1 MASKQRGFFRKLSR
15 LFRYGSQHSKGKNA
29 RGYDT
34 TIAQMRRGTISVVQK
49 SQSPSFANMT
59 GNVYNLTER
68 LMRYQDFCLAAG
80 TLVYTLDG
88 VQTIRDLAE
97 KHPNGERFFV
107 YSYDYELK
115 RPVIGTAF
123 MPRIAN
129 GGAPSK
135 RLRITF
141 DDGGHLDCTPDHRVI
156 LRDGSTRE
164 AGELRADDSLMPLYV
179 SDINGY
185 GYNWTY
191 MLGADYDG
199 GANGWLQEH
208 CLVADQFYG
217 HIPSEHDVHHRDFVK
232 KNNHPSNLQV
242 MHEHDHRSY
251 HAQLNNVSKFGKL
264 NAAHSAWMRENSQN
278 KRNDVTFKAIV
289 DACLLSKS
297 ALDVQAHLNADA
309 NVIKNRLKQH
319 RFKNWEDLIARFDEA
334 QQVATHDAICEE
346 SRTPSLDEILLTFG
360 ECASLDELA
369 SKLSCTRNAVNRRL
383 QASGIM
389 GGWTEL
395 KTGAAYIGKKR
406 GPTYDGPTYQAFCS
420 AYKPGMTQLEL
431 ATMLGTTKN
440 KLGTCLK
447 NAGYLSFTKW
457 TQQFKNHKV
466 ASVTEIC
473 DDVVYTITVEK
484 HHNLAVGSES
494 LRDTN
499 KRPYSMIFVTQCEME
514 YTPEL
519 ASALDIYADESVAGD
534 EKDRV
539 FHIFSTNEAIKQALE
554 DLFYNVLNVEFNL
567 RGWVRNLVKYGDLFL
582 LNELNPDHGIVRVV
596 PLPVNE
602 IEREEGYDPQDP
614 ALYRFRWVT
623 LGNRELDCWQVTHM
637 RLLGNDQ
644 FLPYG
649 MSVIESA
656 RRIWRQ
662 LILIEDAML
671 TYRIVRAPERRVF
684 YIDVGNTPPEEVPLL
699 VEDAKRNI
707 RSSPVVDRTSGRV
720 DLRYNPVSI
729 EEDFWIP
736 VRGTETGTKIET
748 LQGGQNAAAVED
760 VQYIQRKL
768 FAAIKIPKAY
778 LGYDDML
785 SSKATLAQEDIRFSR
800 TIAVIQKTVIAE
812 MNRLAIMHL
821 YCLGFPE
828 QELQDFSLRLSN
840 PSTVAQQQKLEL
852 LRAKAEIAGAF
863 PDGMVDKEWVRKEV
877 IGFTDE
883 HIARIDERRLAERI
897 MDAKIEA
904 AGEPPEEGGGGGGGG
919 GGSLFGEPGGSPS
932 GDLGGA
938 EGELGA
944 TAAGEPPGGG
954 QEEPAAGEEPE
965 ADVNAADDAADD
977 ELDEPDVTLL
987 MSADDP
993 AEPTERDR
1001 ATRRAKRKR
1010 HHGASALAEPDFS
1023 AMLQRAG
1030 DADPFDSHWL
1040 RQAGKNPLA
1049 EHADDRP
1056 RTSLPADLA
1065 VILRKLPRRER
1076 GLLT

>member
-1 MASKQRGFFRKLSR
+1 
-15 LFRYGSQHSKGKNA
+15 
-29 RGYDT
+29 
-34 TIAQMRRGTISVVQK
+34 
-49 SQSPSFANMT
+49 
-59 GNVYNLTER
+59 
-68 LMRYQDFCLAAG
+68 
-80 TLVYTLDG
+80 
-88 VQTIRDLAE
+88 
-97 KHPNGERFFV
+97 
-107 YSYDYELK
+107 
-115 RPVIGTAF
+115 
-123 MPRIAN
+123 
-129 GGAPSK
+129 
-135 RLRITF
+135 
-141 DDGGHLDCTPDHRVI
+141 
-156 LRDGSTRE
+156 
-164 AGELRADDSLMPLYV
+164 
-179 SDINGY
+179 
-185 GYNWTY
+185 
-191 MLGADYDG
+191 
-199 GANGWLQEH
+199 
-208 CLVADQFYG
+208 
-217 HIPSEHDVHHRDFVK
+217 
-232 KNNHPSNLQV
+232 
-242 MHEHDHRSY
+242 
-251 HAQLNNVSKFGKL
+251 
-264 NAAHSAWMRENSQN
+264 
-278 KRNDVTFKAIV
+278 
-289 DACLLSKS
+289 
-297 ALDVQAHLNADA
+297 
-309 NVIKNRLKQH
+309 
-319 RFKNWEDLIARFDEA
+319 
-334 QQVATHDAICEE
+334 
-346 SRTPSLDEILLTFG
+346 
-360 ECASLDELA
+360 
-369 SKLSCTRNAVNRRL
+369 
-383 QASGIM
+383 
-389 GGWTEL
+389 
-395 KTGAAYIGKKR
+395 
-406 GPTYDGPTYQAFCS
+406 
-420 AYKPGMTQLEL
+420 
-431 ATMLGTTKN
+431 
-440 KLGTCLK
+440 
-447 NAGYLSFTKW
+447 
-457 TQQFKNHKV
+457 
-466 ASVTEIC
+466 
-473 DDVVYTITVEK
+473 
-484 HHNLAVGSES
+484 
-494 LRDTN
+494 
-499 KRPYSMIFVTQCEME
+499 
-514 YTPEL
+514 
-519 ASALDIYADESVAGD
+519 
-534 EKDRV
+534 
-539 FHIFSTNEAIKQALE
+539 
-554 DLFYNVLNVEFNL
+554 
-567 RGWVRNLVKYGDLFL
+567 
-582 LNELNPDHGIVRVV
+582 
-596 PLPVNE
+596 
-602 IEREEGYDPQDP
+602 
-614 ALYRFRWVT
+614 
-623 LGNRELDCWQVTHM
+623 M

-904 AGEPPEEGGGGGGGG
+904 AGEPPDEGGGGGGGG

-954 QEEPAAGEEPE
+954 QAEPAGEEPE

-1049 EHADDRP
+1049 EHVDDRP